1 MNPLFRSYQEKN
13 NPARNTLEG
22 LVQSLMPQGMTLQQ
36 IVPNGM
42 SAEQRVRQ
50 MIQNQEMTQ
59 DQFQE
64 LGQMASQL
72 MQGLHF

>member
-1 MNPLFRSYQEKN
+1 MNPLFKSYQEKN
-13 NPARNTLEG
+13 NPVRNTLEG

-50 MIQNQEMTQ
+50 MIQNKEMTQ
-59 DQFQE
+59 DQFQQ
-64 LGQMASQL
+64 LGQMATQL
-72 MQGLHF
+72 MQGLRF

>member
-1 MNPLFRSYQEKN
+1 MNPLFQSYQEKN
-13 NPARNTLEG
+13 NPVQNTFQG

-42 SAEQRVRQ
+42 SAEQVVRQ
-50 MIQNQEMTQ
+50 KIQNGEMTQ
-59 DQFQE
+59 AQFQE

>member
-1 MNPLFRSYQEKN
+1 MNPLFQSYQERM
-13 NPARNTLEG
+13 NPVRNTLEG

-50 MIQNQEMTQ
+50 MIQNKEMTQ
-59 DQFQE
+59 DQFQQ
-64 LGQMASQL
+64 LGQMATQL
-72 MQGLHF
+72 MQGLRF

>member
-1 MNPLFRSYQEKN
+1 MNPLFQSYQEKN
-13 NPARNTLEG
+13 NPVRNTLEG

-50 MIQNQEMTQ
+50 MIQNKEMTQ
-59 DQFQE
+59 DQFQQ
-64 LGQMASQL
+64 LGQMATQL
-72 MQGLHF
+72 MQGLRF

>member
-1 MNPLFRSYQEKN
+1 MNPLFKSYQEKA
-13 NPARNTLEG
+13 NPVQNTLQG

-50 MIQNQEMTQ
+50 MIQNKEMTQ

-64 LGQMASQL
+64 LGQMATQL

>member
-1 MNPLFRSYQEKN
+1 MNPLFKSYQEKS
-13 NPARNTLEG
+13 NPTGSTLEG

-36 IVPNGM
+36 LLPNGM

-50 MIQNQEMTQ
+50 MIQNREMTQ

-64 LGQMASQL
+64 LGQMATQL
-72 MQGLHF
+72 MQGLRF